1 MQLRVA
7 IINSTNETTEVMEL
21 ITIDMFSNEVCPS
34 SVRSLAYLAYSK
46 CFTCPPRSPV
56 CAASVRA
63 AKPLLLQGA
72 HRHAILVR
80 PTKFVQIVTVLN
92 WEGWE
97 GNVPPEIVMIG
108 RLWKKIERFILFH
121 RRTVNLG
128 CWRCY
133 PDCLSKRILRKA

>member
-1 MQLRVA
+1 MA
-7 IINSTNETTEVMEL
+7 IINSTNETTEMMEL

-56 CAASVRA
+56 NAASVLA

-80 PTKFVQIVTVLN
+80 PTKFVQIVTVLI
-92 WEGWE
+92 G
-97 GNVPPEIVMIG
+97 GGDVPPKIVMIG
-108 RLWKKIERFILFH
+108 RLWKKVERVFVPSANCKCGLLE
-121 RRTVNLG
+121 V
-128 CWRCY
+128 
-133 PDCLSKRILRKA
+133 LS